1 LRNVIIVVLFV
12 STALVLLGSLNFA
25 YADILPGAVGPITEG
40 GGGPLGREWNFVAV
54 QPNMVGLEFSVTTPI
69 DASCLPAPSP
79 ANICHLTVFHKE
91 GGSLVEI
98 FSVRPAMSALPNPF
112 TLTNFIIFDTKIP
125 LIVGDQ
131 YTLGHSFTGQSNP
144 WVLVEVYYDSDMCG
158 EKTILQNGMC
168 VPDLSQICGNGTT
181 PQNFMCLVS
190 MAVGGLFV
198 GIDTTPVL
206 LAGFQMAAAWLIP
219 IVVSGIGI
227 GIVLVKRK
235 IE

>member
-1 LRNVIIVVLFV
+1 LRNVTIVVLVF
-12 STALVLLGSLNFA
+12 STALVLLGSPSSS
-25 YADILPGAVGPITEG
+25 YAEVLPDAVGPITEG
-40 GGGPLGREWNFVAV
+40 GGNPQARDWNFVAL
-54 QPNMVGLEFSVTTPI
+54 QPNMVGLEFAVTGSTNAI
-69 DASCLPAPSP
+69 CSPAPSP
-79 ANICHLTVFHKE
+79 ANICQLTISHRQ

-98 FSVRPAMSALPNPF
+98 FSVRPAMSKLFLPF
-112 TLTNFIIFDTKIP
+112 TVTDFIIFDTKIP

-131 YTLGHSFTGQSNP
+131 YTLRHSFTGTINP

-158 EKTILQNGMC
+158 EKTNLQNGMC

-198 GIDTTPVL
+198 GINTTPVL

-227 GIVLVKRK
+227 GIVIVRK
-235 IE
+235 VH